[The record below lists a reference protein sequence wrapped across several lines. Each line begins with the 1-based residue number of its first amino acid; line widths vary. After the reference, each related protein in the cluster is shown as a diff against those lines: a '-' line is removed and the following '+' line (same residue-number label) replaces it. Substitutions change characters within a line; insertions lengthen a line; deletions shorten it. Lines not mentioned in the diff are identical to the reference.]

1 MAAPQNTDAYWDI
14 GIHKTAGNIGLG
26 DGSAHQMTA
35 NGLQKQVTSAIQS
48 ITIPATATLQFP

>member
-1 MAAPQNTDAYWDI
+1 
-14 GIHKTAGNIGLG
+14 
-26 DGSAHQMTA
+26 MTA